1 MYNSRFHAFIHS
13 KKGLE
18 YLLSHYDGKTEVV
31 DNIHDAYNQLK
42 MIYLNLVFFVT
53 A

>member
-18 YLLSHYDGKTEVV
+18 YLLSHYDGKTELVAA
-31 DNIHDAYNQLK
+31 ISDAYEQLR
-42 MIYLNLVFFVT
+42 
-53 A
+53 